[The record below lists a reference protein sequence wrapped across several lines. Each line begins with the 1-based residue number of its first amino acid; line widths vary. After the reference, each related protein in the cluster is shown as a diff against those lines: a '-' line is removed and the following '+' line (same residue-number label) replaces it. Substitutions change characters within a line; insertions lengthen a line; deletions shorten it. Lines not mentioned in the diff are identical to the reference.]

1 MSFTEQNLNTDV
13 TGQWS
18 EQPHWVQ
25 EFVSIEPSVWEICLA
40 DRVFQV
46 PPGWLI
52 CVTLELDTDRQAAE
66 EEAECDGGSTR
77 QASRTTPS
85 ESTRIATLS
94 WWCHNNIQRLTTFF
108 LKQMQMKANEV
119 SGLSVLSDCV
129 KKLLKKYS
137 CVGAWKPAYICKRP
151 CCPYKKSHFQA
162 NSTGLFVWL
171 LSLLLSCVS
180 YVHCTNCSKLPWKA

>member
-1 MSFTEQNLNTDV
+1 MLRVNGASNHTESKNLFPLSRRFERYV
-13 TGQWS
+13 WQ
-18 EQPHWVQ
+18 
-25 EFVSIEPSVWEICLA
+25 IESSKFLLA
-40 DRVFQV
+40 D
-46 PPGWLI
+46 WSAWHWSW
-52 CVTLELDTDRQAAE
+52 TDIQAA